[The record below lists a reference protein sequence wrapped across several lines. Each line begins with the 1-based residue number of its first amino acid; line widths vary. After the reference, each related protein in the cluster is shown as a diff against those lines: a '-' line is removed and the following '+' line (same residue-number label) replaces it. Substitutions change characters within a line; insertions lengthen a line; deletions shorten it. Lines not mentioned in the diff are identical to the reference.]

1 MLITTANILSMLHTL
16 YSAKWLL
23 FIRLR
28 SFIFIILAFMML
40 GDAGNYPLP
49 RNVCPYLFKLL
60 DNFHIFSPLLHF

>member
-1 MLITTANILSMLHTL
+1 
-16 YSAKWLL
+16 
-23 FIRLR
+23 
-28 SFIFIILAFMML
+28 ML